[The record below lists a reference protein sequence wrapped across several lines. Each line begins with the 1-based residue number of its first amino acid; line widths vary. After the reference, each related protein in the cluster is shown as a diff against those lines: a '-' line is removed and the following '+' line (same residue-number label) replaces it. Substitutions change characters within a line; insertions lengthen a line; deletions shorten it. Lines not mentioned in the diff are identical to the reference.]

1 MPFPESPVPPLP
13 APSPSLPAPSRSLL
27 VRSFLL
33 GAAVVATCLGV
44 PSDRAAAVPAA
55 VAPAAA
61 VPAAVAPARAR
72 AAVPGVGSLGLT
84 GLAVDVTVRRVR
96 RSGQA
101 QWIGH
106 VLEQQLVQVDGC
118 QARRTGTG
126 WHGGVYRSTVRS
138 VCPAGPAAEEAAVQ
152 ALVRSRPWYG
162 VRVTRVPLVGFS
174 LVADLPTGNDR
185 AVPAAVA
192 QLPGG
197 AAAFYEGDDVSL
209 SYAGPGVTQARLDA
223 AVSAFAAAL
232 GIPTSRVTVT
242 PLATP

>member
-1 MPFPESPVPPLP
+1 MPPLP
-13 APSPSLPAPSRSLL
+13 APSLSLSAPSRSLL

-33 GAAVVATCLGV
+33 GAAVLATCLGV
-44 PSDRAAAVPAA
+44 PSDRAAATGAPTGARATVAAAAPAA
-55 VAPAAA
+55 VPVAAPAA
-61 VPAAVAPARAR
+61 VPAAVPA
-72 AAVPGVGSLGLT
+72 VGSLGLT
-84 GLAVDVTVRRVR
+84 GLAVDVTVRRVH

-118 QARRTGTG
+118 QARRSATR
-126 WHGGVYRSTVRS
+126 WHGDVYRSTVRS

-152 ALVRSRPWYG
+152 ALVRSRPWYQ

-174 LVADLPTGNDR
+174 LVADLPSGNDR
-185 AVPAAVA
+185 AVPSAVA

-223 AVSAFAAAL
+223 AVSAFATAL
-232 GIPTSRVTVT
+232 GIPASRVTVT